1 MSAVLDA
8 GATPEGVAAALVGA
22 VSTTLRGKPDAVRL
36 AVTCILGGGHL
47 LIDDLPGTGKT
58 LLGKSIARAMGGRF
72 GRVQCTPDLLPA
84 DLTGSTVFR
93 QGTGEWEFRAG
104 PIFANVVLVDEINR
118 ATPRTQSALLEPM
131 EEGQVTVDGSTHP
144 LPEPY
149 LVIATQNPL
158 GQAGTFPLPE
168 SQLDRF
174 ALVLTLGL
182 PDRDAE
188 RDVVTGRGGVDVLDE
203 IVAVTSPEAVAA
215 AVRDVR
221 GVHVAAP
228 VVEYLLDLTDSVRA
242 DPRVT
247 YGPSPRASSA
257 LLHLARAHAV
267 VCGRRYVTPDD
278 VVALAA
284 GAYAHRVSIGG
295 RVDTAVAWHVV
306 SQAVASTPVPTP

>member
-1 MSAVLDA
+1 MSGPQDSS
-8 GATPEGVAAALVGA
+8 TSPEGIASALLGA
-22 VSTTLRGKPDAVRL
+22 ISQTVRGKPDAVRL

-58 LLGKSIARAMGGRF
+58 LLGKSMARAIGGRF
-72 GRVQCTPDLLPA
+72 GRVQCTPDLLPS

-93 QGTGEWEFRAG
+93 QGSGEWEFRPG
-104 PIFANVVLVDEINR
+104 PLFANVVLVDEINR
-118 ATPRTQSALLEPM
+118 STPRTQSALLEPM
-131 EEGQVTVDGSTHP
+131 EEGQVTVDGTTHP
-144 LPEPY
+144 LPAPY

-182 PDRDAE
+182 PDRVAE
-188 RDVVTGRGGVDVLDE
+188 RDVVTGHGGVDVLDQ
-203 IVAVTSPEAVAA
+203 VMAVTTPASLASAVQQ
-215 AVRDVR
+215 VR
-221 GVHVAAP
+221 GVHVADP
-228 VVEYLLDLTDSVRA
+228 VVEYLLDLSDAIRA

-267 VCGRRYVTPDD
+267 VSGRRYVTPDD
-278 VVALAA
+278 VMALVAN
-284 GAYAHRVSIGG
+284 AYAHRVSIGG
-295 RVDTAVAWHVV
+295 RVDTAIAWQVV
-306 SQAVASTPVPTP
+306 SEAVGSTAVPRP

>member
-8 GATPEGVAAALVGA
+8 GATPEEVAASLVGA
-22 VSTTLRGKPDAVRL
+22 VSRTLRGKPDAVRL
-36 AVTCILGGGHL
+36 AVTCVLGGGHL

-131 EEGQVTVDGSTHP
+131 EERQVTVDGSTHP

-203 IVAVTSPEAVAA
+203 VLAVTSPEAVAA
-215 AVRDVR
+215 AVREVR
-221 GVHVAAP
+221 RVHVASP

-257 LLHLARAHAV
+257 LLHLARAHAA

-278 VVALAA
+278 VVALIAN
-284 GAYAHRVSIGG
+284 AYAHRVSIGG

-306 SQAVASTPVPTP
+306 SQAVSSTPVPTP